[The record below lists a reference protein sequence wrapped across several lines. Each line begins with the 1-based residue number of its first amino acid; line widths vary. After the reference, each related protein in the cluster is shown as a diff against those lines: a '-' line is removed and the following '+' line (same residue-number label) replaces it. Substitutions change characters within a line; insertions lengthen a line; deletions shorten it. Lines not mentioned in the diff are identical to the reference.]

1 MTMTCPFCGSEMEQG
16 ILSGDGRSRVSWKQ
30 GDRKTGVTDRIAGI
44 GTVTAASHTLTAFTI
59 DAFFCRRCKKMIFAT
74 DVTK

>member
-1 MTMTCPFCGSEMEQG
+1 MMTCPFCGGEMEKG
-16 ILSGDGRSRVSWKQ
+16 ILSGDGRSKVSWKQ

-44 GTVTAASHTLTAFTI
+44 GTVTAARYTLTAFTI
-59 DAFFCRRCKKMIFAT
+59 EAFFCRRCKKMIFDT

>member
-1 MTMTCPFCGSEMEQG
+1 MMTCPFCGGEMETG
-16 ILSGDGRSRVSWKQ
+16 ILSGDGRSKVSWKQ

-44 GTVTAASHTLTAFTI
+44 GTVTAARYTLTAFTI
-59 DAFFCRRCKKMIFAT
+59 EALYCRRCKKMIFDT

>member
-1 MTMTCPFCGSEMEQG
+1 MTCPFCGSEMEQG

-30 GDRKTGVTDRIAGI
+30 GDQKTGMMDSIAGI
-44 GTVTAASHTLTAFTI
+44 GTVTAARYTLTAFTI
-59 DAFFCRRCKKMIFAT
+59 EAFYCRMCKKMIFDT